1 METVMS
7 SLLDWGVAT
16 LTLPGQ
22 ARSGDRHVVK
32 PFFNGVLV
40 AVVDGLGH
48 GAQAA
53 QAAETAV
60 AALVSKPEDSLISLL
75 RRCHESLRGTRGVVM
90 SIASFNGLKQKMSW
104 LGVGNVEGILLRAD
118 TNANPATETPI
129 LRGGVVG
136 VELPTLQVGIIPVA
150 RSDMLILA
158 TDGIESGF
166 AHDLPLS
173 LSPQKLADHVL
184 ARHQKGTD
192 DALVLV
198 ARYMGVT

>member
-1 METVMS
+1 METLKS
-7 SLLDWGVAT
+7 SLLDWAVAT

-22 ARSGDRHVVK
+22 VESGDRHVVK

-60 AALVSKPEDSLISLL
+60 AALVSKPQDSVISLL

-90 SIASFNGLKQKMSW
+90 SIASFNALKETMSW

-118 TNANPATETPI
+118 TKANPATETPV

-136 VELPTLQVGIIPVA
+136 VELPTLQAGIVPVA
-150 RSDMLILA
+150 RGDTLILT
-158 TDGIESGF
+158 TDGVESRF

-173 LSPQKLADHVL
+173 LSPQKLADHIL
-184 ARHQKGTD
+184 AHYQKGTD

-198 ARYMGVT
+198 ARYTGVR